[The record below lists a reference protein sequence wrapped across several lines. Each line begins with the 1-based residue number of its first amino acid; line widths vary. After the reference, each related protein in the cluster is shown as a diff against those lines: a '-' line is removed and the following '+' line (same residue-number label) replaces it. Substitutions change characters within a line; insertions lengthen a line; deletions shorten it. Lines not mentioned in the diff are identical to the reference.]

1 MLAAFLVPNCVLSC
15 QSAELWVQAESLGQS
30 ELERLRAQPYPPTAP
45 SPRSE
50 TVGGHAY
57 RARRSAQ
64 TLAPPDG
71 RPAGRKVSREEKSPA
86 RGPESLAR
94 AGKIRAKKNRPHAG
108 REKVSRGTR

>member
-30 ELERLRAQPYPPTAP
+30 ELERLRAQPFPPTAP

-57 RARRSAQ
+57 RVRTELLPEPECTAAEARRVRVTVSWHWRTRELSWCREG
-64 TLAPPDG
+64 TL
-71 RPAGRKVSREEKSPA
+71 
-86 RGPESLAR
+86 
-94 AGKIRAKKNRPHAG
+94 HAG
-108 REKVSRGTR
+108 L